1 MAAVRTERG
10 PWTPVPTLPS
20 PAPSVTGPAPAR
32 SVYRYFDLA
41 DCFVQIMTLD
51 DVGLSLG
58 ERPGLGRAGYRKLVI
73 EACMPD
79 FREDLDKSLETLFP
93 DDPLMVEDLLYQL
106 CVEVNPNLDIHEVRL
121 TVDPKKEQRST
132 APDTATAVL
141 AQSDALDRL
150 AGRAR
155 GLRRA
160 LLEQVVGQDRAVDV
174 VARAVRSA
182 AAGLGESQR
191 PLASFLFSG
200 RTGTG
205 KTQLARA
212 LSRHLFGGDGSRGL
226 VRVDCSEFALAH
238 EYSKLIAL
246 PGVRRPGR
254 RRPAH
259 DAIAENPESVVLFD
273 EVEKAHP
280 KLHSLLLQVLEE
292 GALTDGKMPPRP
304 LRPHDRHHDV
314 ELRRWASR
322 SRDQPCGGLRR
333 TADPRRPG
341 SSLRSSPS
349 RRSSA
354 PSRPSSW
361 GRIEEA
367 IVLFDELGS
376 RQIERI
382 AALKLDEL
390 KERAANRGLSVRFT
404 PAVARWIA
412 EEGFRP
418 ETGARELRRV
428 IAQHVEQLASPIC
441 CWTEPRPREVV
452 VRVSRGALCFDR
464 A

>member
-10 PWTPVPTLPS
+10 PWTAAPS
-20 PAPSVTGPAPAR
+20 PLSPPQLPPVTGPAPAR

-141 AQSDALDRL
+141 ARSDALDRL

-205 KTQLARA
+205 KTELARA

-238 EYSKLIAL
+238 EYSKLIGAP
-246 PGVRRPGR
+246 PGFVG
-254 RRPAH
+254 H
-259 DAIAENPESVVLFD
+259 DDGGQLTDAIAENPESVVLFD

-292 GALTDGKMPPRP
+292 GALTDGKGR
-304 LRPHDRHHDV
+304 RVRFDRTIV
-314 ELRRWASR
+314 IMTSNCGAAEIQGASR
-322 SRDQPCGGLRR
+322 AVGFGGPPTLERASLEELTQSALER
-333 TADPRRPG
+333 TFTPEF
-341 SSLRSSPS
+341 L
-349 RRSSA
+349 
-354 PSRPSSW
+354 
-361 GRIEEA
+361 GRIGST
-367 IVLFDELGS
+367 VLFDELGS

-390 KERAANRGLSVRFT
+390 KERASDRGLSVRFT
-404 PAVARWIA
+404 PAVARWVA
-412 EEGFRP
+412 EKGFRP

-428 IAQHVEQLASPIC
+428 IAQHVEPGLSDLLLDGAP
-441 CWTEPRPREVV
+441 TGEVV